1 MSGMRLSMRVWDL
14 PVRLFHALVA
24 LLLIAAAVTAH
35 LHHPLW
41 HIRIGEALLIALV
54 WRLIW
59 GFVGSET
66 ARLAAFAVNPL
77 AALRR
82 PGETIGY
89 GHAAS
94 GGWLVWLMLALIAAV
109 LATGFIPAARPAHAP
124 LFWALIAL
132 IVLHIALVI
141 AAGRTT
147 TRQRRNDPPAW
158 QSIITGKQ
166 RMPVA
171 MRAPK
176 MASLALAALV
186 AFCAAGAVILLLNQF
201 AR

>member
-24 LLLIAAAVTAH
+24 LLLIAAYLTAR

-41 HIRIGEALLIALV
+41 HIR
-54 WRLIW
+54 
-59 GFVGSET
+59 
-66 ARLAAFAVNPL
+66 PL

-82 PGETIGY
+82 PGESIGY